1 VCEAWERATAAAEA
15 ADIRVTHLRTGIVLD
30 PSGGALAKT
39 LPLFKLGLGGRLG
52 SGRQWW
58 SWISLEDEVGAIRFL
73 LDHDVR
79 GPVNLTAPHPVT
91 NAEFTKVLGNV
102 LGRPTV
108 LPVPAFGPKLLL
120 GAELAEQLLFTSA
133 RVLPSTLV
141 DAGFEFTS
149 PDLDG
154 ALRKEL
160 GK

>member
-1 VCEAWERATAAAEA
+1 
-15 ADIRVTHLRTGIVLD
+15 
-30 PSGGALAKT
+30 
-39 LPLFKLGLGGRLG
+39 
-52 SGRQWW
+52 
-58 SWISLEDEVGAIRFL
+58 

>member
-1 VCEAWERATAAAEA
+1 
-15 ADIRVTHLRTGIVLD
+15 
-30 PSGGALAKT
+30 
-39 LPLFKLGLGGRLG
+39 
-52 SGRQWW
+52 
-58 SWISLEDEVGAIRFL
+58 
-73 LDHDVR
+73 
-79 GPVNLTAPHPVT
+79 
-91 NAEFTKVLGNV
+91 
-102 LGRPTV
+102 
-108 LPVPAFGPKLLL
+108 LLL